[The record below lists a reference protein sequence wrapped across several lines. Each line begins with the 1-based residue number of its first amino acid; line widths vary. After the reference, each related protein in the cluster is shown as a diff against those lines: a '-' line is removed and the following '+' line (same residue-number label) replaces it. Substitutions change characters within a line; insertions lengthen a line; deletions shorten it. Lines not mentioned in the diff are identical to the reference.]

1 MKATGIILAAGESRR
16 MGRPKALLPF
26 RGATFVDGLI
36 AAFTPFCDPVI
47 VVTGAHDR
55 EIRGGMQLP
64 AQVIWNPD
72 YAGGQ
77 LTSLQTGL
85 RAAPPDTVRVL
96 FTLVDHPSVQAS
108 TIERLLISTAP
119 FAIPR
124 YEGRRGHPIAFAA
137 RLIPE
142 FLALAPHQSA
152 RDIRDRYASEID
164 YCDVAD
170 PGILDDIDDPDAYSR
185 LLQETTT

>member
-1 MKATGIILAAGESRR
+1 VKATGIILAAGESRR

-36 AAFTPFCDPVI
+36 AAFTPFCDAVI

-64 AQVIWNPD
+64 AQVVWNPD

-142 FLALAPHQSA
+142 FLALAPQQSA

-170 PGILDDIDDPDAYSR
+170 PGILDDIDDPDTYSR

>member
-1 MKATGIILAAGESRR
+1 

-26 RGATFVDGLI
+26 RGVTFVDGLI
-36 AAFTPFCDPVI
+36 AAFAPFCDPVI

-55 EIRGGMQLP
+55 EIRGGMQLS
-64 AQVIWNPD
+64 ARVVWNPD
-72 YAGGQ
+72 YAAGQ

-85 RAAPPDTVRVL
+85 GITPADTERVL

-108 TIERLLISTAP
+108 TIAQLLDSPAP
-119 FAIPR
+119 FSIPR
-124 YEGRRGHPIAFAA
+124 YDGRRGHPIAFDA

-152 RDIRDRYASEID
+152 REIRDRYAQEID

-170 PGILDDIDDPDAYSR
+170 PGVVDDIDDPDAYSR
-185 LLQETTT
+185 LLQETTR